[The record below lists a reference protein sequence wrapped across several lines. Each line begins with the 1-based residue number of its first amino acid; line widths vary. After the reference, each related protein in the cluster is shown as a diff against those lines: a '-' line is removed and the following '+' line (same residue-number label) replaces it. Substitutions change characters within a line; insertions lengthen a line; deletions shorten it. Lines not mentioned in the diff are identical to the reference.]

1 MQTLCKLHGSAG
13 IAHMDVKPENILLA
27 HAEDNAWNRLRLIDF
42 GLSAKSGT
50 AAHNRIFHSSKFQQ
64 DFNSSHLP
72 ASCRVKDFGD
82 IALACQFIPSIV
94 TSLKRSNE
102 P

>member
-42 GLSAKSGT
+42 GLSAKSVTT
-50 AAHNRIFHSSKFQQ
+50 AYLTPPNFSKITTQATCQ
-64 DFNSSHLP
+64 LLAGSKTSVTLRLPVNLYLVLSHP
-72 ASCRVKDFGD
+72 
-82 IALACQFIPSIV
+82 
-94 TSLKRSNE
+94 
-102 P
+102 